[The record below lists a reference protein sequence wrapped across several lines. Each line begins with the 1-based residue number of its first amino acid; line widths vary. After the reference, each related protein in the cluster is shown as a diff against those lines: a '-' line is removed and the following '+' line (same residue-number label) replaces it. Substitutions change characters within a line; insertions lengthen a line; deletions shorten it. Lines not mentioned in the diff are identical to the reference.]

1 MMEHAQKQHRARHM
15 GVTCMSGRDP
25 LTGSGI
31 AITIEDGLISSIE
44 ETDGAEEIYLSA
56 GLVDLQVNGYRGFDL
71 NSPTLSVPIVSSL
84 TRELLATGVTTFAPT
99 LITASEPELLR
110 GLATIAEA
118 RRADG
123 TAFACIPFVHVEG
136 PHISPLDGYRGAHPL
151 EDVRPP
157 SVSEFDRWQAACE
170 GLVGLVTLSPH
181 FPGSEEYIAAL
192 TERGVH
198 VSIGHTHASAAQ
210 IRAAVDAGARLSTH
224 LGNGIALQLDRHL
237 NPMWPQLADDRLTA
251 SFIADGHHLSAEVLQ
266 AMVHAKGLDR
276 SILVSDAVA
285 LAGMPPG
292 RYDTPVGGQV
302 ELSADGRLS
311 MAGARTLAG
320 AAVPLVF
327 CIGEAVRLTGLP
339 LGLVLQ
345 MATANPGAF
354 AKDRGRLV
362 PGARA
367 DFFTFRWDTRKSVVR
382 IEQVWLAGNQI
393 SVTPE
398 G

>member
-1 MMEHAQKQHRARHM
+1 M
-15 GVTCMSGRDP
+15 GEISISGRDP
-25 LTGSGI
+25 FTGNGI
-31 AITIEDGLISSIE
+31 TVTAEDGFITAITETEYDGK
-44 ETDGAEEIYLSA
+44 TYLSA

-71 NSPTLSVPIVSSL
+71 NSADLTVATVSSL

-118 RRADG
+118 RRSDA

-157 SVSEFDRWQAACE
+157 SIAEFDRWQAACD

-181 FPGSEEYIAAL
+181 FPRSDEYISAL

-198 VSIGHTHASAAQ
+198 VSIGHTHATSSQ

-224 LGNGIALQLDRHL
+224 LGNGVALQLDRHL
-237 NPMWPQLADDRLTA
+237 NPMWPQLADERLTA
-251 SFIADGHHLSAEVLQ
+251 SFIADGHHLPAEVLQ
-266 AMVHAKGLDR
+266 AMLHAKGLHR

-320 AAVPLVF
+320 AAVPLIF
-327 CIGEAVRLTGLP
+327 CIGEAVRLTRLP
-339 LGLVLQ
+339 LGSILPL
-345 MATANPGAF
+345 ATANPGAF
-354 AKDRGRLV
+354 AGGRGRLL

-367 DFFTFRWDTRKSVVR
+367 DLFTFQWDAQRSVLQ
-382 IEQVWLAGNQI
+382 IEQVWLAGQ
-393 SVTPE
+393 PE
-398 G
+398 RSPTSK

>member
-1 MMEHAQKQHRARHM
+1 MLKDSI
-15 GVTCMSGRDP
+15 GSGPGTGETSITGLDP
-25 LTGSGI
+25 LTGNGI
-31 AITIEDGLISSIE
+31 TVTVRDGYIASI
-44 ETDGAEEIYLSA
+44 AEAEGEGDVYLSA

-71 NSPTLSVPIVSSL
+71 NSADVSVATVSSL

-118 RRADG
+118 RRSDA
-123 TAFACIPFVHVEG
+123 TAFVSIPFVHVEG
-136 PHISPLDGYRGAHPL
+136 PHISPLDGYRGAHAL
-151 EDVRPP
+151 EHVRPP
-157 SVSEFDRWQAACE
+157 SIAEFDRWQAACD

-181 FPGSEEYIAAL
+181 FPGSDGYISAL

-198 VSIGHTHASAAQ
+198 VSIGHTHASAPQ

-237 NPMWPQLADDRLTA
+237 NPIWPQLADDRLTA
-251 SFIADGHHLSAEVLQ
+251 SFIADGHHLPSEVFQ
-266 AMVHAKGLDR
+266 AMLQAKGLQR
-276 SILVSDAVA
+276 SLLVSDAVA

-320 AAVPLVF
+320 AAVPLNF
-327 CIGEAVRLTGLP
+327 CIGEAVRLTGLSLASILP
-339 LGLVLQ
+339 L
-345 MATANPGAF
+345 ATTNPGAF
-354 AKDRGRLV
+354 AGGRGRLL
-362 PGARA
+362 PGERA
-367 DFFTFRWDTRKSVVR
+367 DLFTFRWDAQRSALQ
-382 IEQVWLAGNQI
+382 IEEVWLAGNLT
-393 SVTPE
+393 SK
-398 G
+398 